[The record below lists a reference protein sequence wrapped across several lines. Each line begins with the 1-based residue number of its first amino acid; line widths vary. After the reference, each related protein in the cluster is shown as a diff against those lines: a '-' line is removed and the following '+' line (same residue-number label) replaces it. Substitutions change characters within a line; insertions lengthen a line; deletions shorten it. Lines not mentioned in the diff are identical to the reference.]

1 MKTQC
6 ETTGCAPLPPLVSL
20 RNRNTVLTLP
30 QLHRVVPNFPPITV
44 LPSVLWSSFTAYYM
58 LPSRALRWNAPPRRH
73 RRAIVT
79 EPEIVLCDS
88 TTAGLDP
95 ITSTTIIE
103 LL

>member
-20 RNRNTVLTLP
+20 RNRNTVLSLP
-30 QLHRVVPNFPPITV
+30 QLHRVVPNFPPTTV
-44 LPSVLWSSFTAYYM
+44 LPAFSRLRLRHTTCF
-58 LPSRALRWNAPPRRH
+58 PRALRWNAPPRRH

-79 EPEIVLCDS
+79 EPEIVLYDS